1 VTNKKTMTAKQ
12 IMSKIKPN
20 LAEQSMAVAQ
30 KRYMKTDEEGNPVE
44 TPEEMFYR
52 VASFMASAEKTF
64 DANADVETLS
74 EQFYQMMAK
83 LEFVPGGRA
92 FFEAGND
99 HTGQMASCFVLPIED
114 TMDGIFQTLKDAAVT
129 QQNNGGTGFN
139 FSKIRAKGATV
150 NGVPGVAAGPIHYIQ
165 SFDQAFSKVL
175 QGGKRHGGNMGV
187 LNINHP
193 DIEDFIRLKD
203 SGSSIKNFNISVGV
217 TNAFM
222 EAVRDDSQ
230 WDLIHPH
237 TKEVAKTVQAR
248 DIFDMIVNRA
258 WECADPG
265 MLFIDHVADGNNN
278 PHLYDMV
285 ATNPC
290 GEQPLGPYESC
301 NLGSVVLANHVTP
314 AGEVDWNKLQR
325 TSKLA
330 ARFMDN
336 MIELNKYPIPAIDYM
351 VRQTR
356 KVGVGVMGFAQM
368 LYKIG
373 IPYNS
378 EEAVNLIE
386 KIMKTIHTSIQE
398 ASVELA
404 EERGV
409 YPAWQGSR
417 WQEQGIKIRNSHLT
431 SIAPTGTISML
442 ANTSSGI
449 EPYFNLVTIRKSFFN
464 QSGDNSANSATT
476 LRVVADDFEAIAKE
490 RGFYSDELMDKISEE
505 GSIQGFSEIPE
516 DIKKTF
522 VTSRDVA
529 LEWHV
534 RIQAAAQKWTDAA
547 VSKTVNLP
555 SDATVEDVRKTYIMA
570 YETKCKGVT
579 VYRDG
584 SKSGQVLALKK
595 KKDEKGETVSVVS
608 TAPVPAPAPQ
618 PVLSAGA
625 ILSGPDYNPEAFIT
639 KNAQTVLEK
648 RALKKNEK
656 GTVIEG
662 PEDLFRRVAR
672 FIASPEADYD
682 LPEQRV
688 KEIEE
693 KFYGMLSRLEFIA
706 GQPLRNS
713 ETKLTMSACLV
724 LPIEDN
730 IEGIMQTISE
740 NVFAH
745 KSTCG
750 TGINYSRIRMK
761 GGEVGEVGSIAAGPV
776 HFMRAVS
783 VAQKTIQTK
792 GGRSQGSMGILNVDH
807 PDIEGFIKAKDKE
820 GEFDN
825 MNISVG
831 VTNKFMDALNNDADY
846 EMIDPGSNKAVRTLK
861 AKEIFDQIANHAW
874 VSGDPGVIFVDRLEA
889 DNPTPSLGK
898 LDATNPCGEQP
909 LLPYETCNLGSIV
922 MSRMIKADATTGL
935 PVVDWDKLADIVY
948 YGVRFLDNSID
959 VNNFPLAKVEQMSKG
974 TRRIGLGVMGFADM
988 LIKLGI
994 PYNTNEAVQLAE
1006 QVMDF
1011 VNVKGRE
1018 ASEQL
1023 GEEKGSFPYF
1033 DVSIWPEKGVKARR
1047 NSAVTTIAPTGYTS
1061 IVANCSSGI
1070 EPIYALAFRRENSMG
1085 GTNQF
1090 ESNYLFEKIAK
1101 ERGFYTEEIMDKIVE
1116 SGTLEGIE
1124 GIPEDV
1130 KRVFVTAF
1138 DVTPEWHIRIQAAF
1152 QKHTDNAVS
1161 KTINFPNEATVEEI
1175 GQAYKLAYDLGCK
1188 GVTIFRDGSR
1198 DEQAFLVGKSG
1209 SANDKNQAQPVAVE
1223 AGAFAE
1229 PTTVHEVRQI
1239 LSRVVEKRPRP
1250 DVVAGKT
1257 YKKKTG
1263 YGEMYVTINND
1274 EEGHPFEVFATI
1286 GKTGGVYAAK
1296 SESICRLVSLA
1307 LRSGIKV
1314 EDVIAQLQGIRGP
1327 MPIWDNG
1334 VQVFSLADALAQ
1346 VLREHYK
1353 ANQPQLGLDFG
1364 GEGKDT
1370 SENIKAVKAEI
1381 QAKQVEQP
1389 KAVQPVVAQVENK
1402 PAEAVTVTVTPPT
1415 PASAN
1420 TAQAQPTEKQS
1431 TPTQHYA
1438 DMGMSSQ
1445 CPDCGYGLEF
1455 SEGCLLCRGCGYSKC
1470 G

>member
-1 VTNKKTMTAKQ
+1 MTAKQ
-12 IMSKIKPN
+12 IMAKVKPQ
-20 LAEQSMAVAQ
+20 LAEQSLAVAQ
-30 KRYMKTDEEGNPVE
+30 KRYMKTDEQGNPVE

-52 VASFMASAEKTF
+52 VAEFLASGEKKINPSAET
-64 DANADVETLS
+64 AELT

-114 TMDGIFQTLKDAAVT
+114 TMEGIFQTMKDAAIT

-139 FSKIRAKGATV
+139 FSKIRPKGDTV
-150 NGVPGVAAGPIHYIQ
+150 NGVPGVAAGPLHYIR

-187 LNINHP
+187 LNVDHP
-193 DIEDFIRLKD
+193 DIEEFIRLKD
-203 SGSSIKNFNISVGV
+203 QGSDIKNFNISVGV

-222 EAVRDDSQ
+222 EAVRMDSE
-230 WDLIHPH
+230 WDLINPA
-237 TKEVAKTVQAR
+237 TKEVAKTVRAR
-248 DIFDMIVNRA
+248 EIFDAIIERA
-258 WECADPG
+258 HKCADPG
-265 MLFIDHVADGNNN
+265 LLFLDHVAAGNNN
-278 PHLYDMV
+278 AHLYDMV

-301 NLGSVVLANHVTP
+301 NLGSLILANHVTP
-314 AGEVDWNKLQR
+314 AGEVDWSKLQK
-325 TSKLA
+325 TAKLA
-330 ARFMDN
+330 TRFMDN

-356 KVGVGVMGFAQM
+356 KIGIGVMGFAQM
-368 LYKIG
+368 LYKLG

-378 EEAVNLIE
+378 NEAIE
-386 KIMKTIHTSIQE
+386 LMERVMKTIHTSIE
-398 ASVELA
+398 EESMKLA

-409 YPAWQGSR
+409 YPAWKGSR
-417 WQEQGIKIRNSHLT
+417 WEQRGMKIRNSHLT

-449 EPYFNLVTIRKSFFN
+449 EPYFNLVTIRKSFYSQGGSEN
-464 QSGDNSANSATT
+464 NTANATT
-476 LRVVADDFEAIAKE
+476 LRIVAEDFEQVAKE
-490 RGFYSDELMDKISEE
+490 RGFYSEELMDRIAEE
-505 GSIQGFSEIPE
+505 GSIQGFAEIPE
-516 DIKKTF
+516 DVKRIF
-522 VTSRDVA
+522 VTTRDISP
-529 LEWHV
+529 EWHV

-555 SDATVEDVRKTYIMA
+555 NEATIEDVRQTYILA

-579 VYRDG
+579 IYRDG
-584 SKSGQVLALKK
+584 SKSDQVLSLKK
-595 KKDEKGETVSVVS
+595 KKTDAAPKEAPKQEVKIPVTQ
-608 TAPVPAPAPQ
+608 TAPTPQ
-618 PVLSAGA
+618 PVDHPVTASTSEAKPLITG
-625 ILSGPDYNPEAFIT
+625 DVNPEAIIT
-639 KNAQTVLEK
+639 DNAKTVLQK
-648 RALKKNEK
+648 RALKKDEQGNP
-656 GTVIEG
+656 IEA

-672 FIASPEADYD
+672 FMASPEKQYD
-682 LPEQRV
+682 IPEQRIA
-688 KEIEE
+688 EIQD

-713 ETKLTMSACLV
+713 ETNLTMSACLV

-761 GGEVGEVGSIAAGPV
+761 GSGVGEVGPIAAGPV
-776 HFMRAVS
+776 HFMKAVS

-807 PDIEGFIKAKDKE
+807 PDIEDFIKAKDVE

-831 VTNKFMDALNNDADY
+831 ATDAFMEALQNDADY
-846 EMIDPGSNKAVRTLK
+846 DMVDPGENAVVRK
-861 AKEIFDQIANHAW
+861 MRAKDMFDKIAEHAW
-874 VSGDPGVIFVDRLEA
+874 VSGDPGLIFVDRLER
-889 DNPTPSLGK
+889 DNPTPSLGV

-922 MSRMIKADATTGL
+922 LSRMVKADASGN
-935 PVVDWDKLADIVY
+935 PVIDWDKLAETVY

-974 TRRIGLGVMGFADM
+974 TRRIGLGVMGYADL

-994 PYNTNEAVQLAE
+994 PYNSKEAVTLAE
-1006 QVMDF
+1006 QIMEF
-1011 VNVKGRE
+1011 VNEKAHK
-1018 ASEQL
+1018 ASEDL

-1033 DVSIWPEKGVKARR
+1033 DISVWPERGVKARR

-1085 GTNQF
+1085 GTDQF
-1090 ESNYLFEKIAK
+1090 ESNFLFEKIAK
-1101 ERGFYTEEIMDKIVE
+1101 ERGFYTEEIMNQIVE
-1116 SGTLEGIE
+1116 KGTLEGIE

-1130 KRVFVTAF
+1130 KRVFVTAH
-1138 DVTPEWHIRIQAAF
+1138 DITPEDHIRIQAAF
-1152 QKHTDNAVS
+1152 QKYTDNAVS
-1161 KTINFPNEATVEEI
+1161 KTINFPNEATVEDI
-1175 GQAYKLAYDLGCK
+1175 RRAYVLAYELGCK

-1198 DEQAFLVGKSG
+1198 QEQALLVGKSG
-1209 SANDKNQAQPVAVE
+1209 SANDKEEEQVLELNAIQEPSTIHE
-1223 AGAFAE
+1223 A
-1229 PTTVHEVRQI
+1229 RQI
-1239 LSRVVEKRPRP
+1239 LSKVIEKRPRP

-1263 YGEMYVTINND
+1263 YGMMYVTIND
-1274 EEGHPFEVFATI
+1274 DDEGHPFEVFATI
-1286 GKTGGVYAAK
+1286 GKTGGVYAAM

-1314 EDVIAQLQGIRGP
+1314 DDVIQQLQGIRGP
-1327 MPIWDNG
+1327 MPIWDQG
-1334 VQVFSLADALAQ
+1334 VQVFSIADAMAQ
-1346 VLREHYK
+1346 VLREHGK
-1353 ANQPQLGLDFG
+1353 ENQPQLGLKFEEKKELNTDHVTTT
-1364 GEGKDT
+1364 EKPKVEAKEEPVVET
-1370 SENIKAVKAEI
+1370 QPVAKKAEPV
-1381 QAKQVEQP
+1381 A
-1389 KAVQPVVAQVENK
+1389 VVA
-1402 PAEAVTVTVTPPT
+1402 PT
-1415 PASAN
+1415 PAPAK
-1420 TAQAQPTEKQS
+1420 TEEAPAKQYSS
-1431 TPTQHYA
+1431 TPSAAYL
-1438 DMGMSSQ
+1438 DSGMSTQ